1 MAFTTNFVDTGPSA
15 LTVSTVGTPAYNVN
29 TPVGGRP
36 GSVLFNGTT
45 DYLTVPS
52 ASSLNFGASSDFT
65 VEAWVNIANLNT
77 NHGVCGK
84 HQSTSTN
91 SGYGMYITTFGT
103 LMAMIYSSGTGT
115 YTYATTSDSIA
126 INTWAHIAMVR
137 RSGKIQA
144 FINGV
149 GGTQSATT
157 TNNADNTSLFYVGVF
172 NGFNNFPGYIS
183 NVRVSNI
190 ARYSTTFLP
199 GALSVDANTMLFV
212 RELQDQMISL
222 EDPTSL
228 TQITTILAN
237 QASVNTSSK
246 SVYIADKS
254 RNMYIDTGT
263 QEGFSTG
270 STVVEDWS

>member
-15 LTVSTVGTPAYNVN
+15 LTVSTVGTPAYDVK
-29 TPVGGRP
+29 TPISGRP

-52 ASSLNFGASSDFT
+52 DSSLNFGASSDFT
-65 VEAWVNIANLNT
+65 VEAWVNIANFST

-91 SGYGMYITTFGT
+91 SGYGMYITTSGI
-103 LMAMIYSSGTGT
+103 LVAMIYSSGTVT
-115 YTYATTSDSIA
+115 NTSATTSSIA

-190 ARYSTTFLP
+190 ARYSTTFFP

-228 TQITTILAN
+228 TQITTILDN

-246 SVYIADKS
+246 SVYIADNS
-254 RNMYIDTGT
+254 RNMYIDAGT